1 MNAQAASDGEDIA
14 LANSLEI
21 RRYAAILSVNA
32 EPQEDMMQPIS
43 RRDMLKR
50 LGTAIGV
57 AAVLPLSAPVRAR
70 AQAAA
75 AEAFVTLT
83 APEAETLRAIVAR
96 LIPADENGP
105 GALEARADRYID
117 RALGGA
123 LKSSRPAYTSGLA
136 AVNAY
141 AQSSKGSAFAR
152 LPAADQDAVLTDIQK
167 NSAPFFN
174 LVRTHTIQGT
184 FSDPFYGGN
193 ANFIG
198 WDLIGYPGARTVVS
212 ADMQR
217 MDRKPTPSRRSAYDY
232 GMFSKGEI

>member
-1 MNAQAASDGEDIA
+1 
-14 LANSLEI
+14 
-21 RRYAAILSVNA
+21 
-32 EPQEDMMQPIS
+32 MQRIS
-43 RRDMLKR
+43 RREMLAQ
-50 LGTAIGV
+50 LGMGLG
-57 AAVLPLSAPVRAR
+57 AATVLPLAAPVRAR

-75 AEAFVTLT
+75 SESFVSLT
-83 APEAETLRAIVAR
+83 ASEGETLRAIVAR

-117 RALGGA
+117 RGLAGA
-123 LKSSRPAYTSGLA
+123 LKSARSAYTTGLA
-136 AVNAY
+136 AVNAQ
-141 AQSSKGSAFAR
+141 AQSSKGSAFAK
-152 LPAADQDAVLTDIQK
+152 LSGADQDAVLTNIQQT
-167 NSAPFFN
+167 STQFFN

-212 ADMQR
+212 PNLQL
-217 MDRKPTPSRRSAYDY
+217 MDKKPEPSRKSAYDY